1 MTTSASHNPDTNEPP
16 VIDEKLSQEL
26 QRYKGKWVAVDRASG
41 KVVASGESA
50 IEVKQAA
57 EKVNVTD
64 PLIFRVTAHPERL
77 NLL

>member
-1 MTTSASHNPDTNEPP
+1 MTTGAHHNPETNIPP
-16 VIDEKLSQEL
+16 VIDEKLSEEL
-26 QRYKGKWVAVDRASG
+26 QRFKGKWVAVDRG

-50 IEVKQAA
+50 IEAKQEAL
-57 EKVNVTD
+57 KVNVTD